1 MKILP
6 NNPSI
11 EYLHRA
17 ARTLRSKHRS
27 GDPSVVEL
35 ISHFDTSFQ
44 NLQTEQVLLQPFSI
58 LDAQRVTARQY
69 GFASWRRLKL
79 FIQKSTQPSADYD
92 PALAE
97 QLTRRNAMRI
107 AMMRRY
113 SPKKAGWFD
122 HLNDFNEESVE
133 MLEAIYDKYG
143 WVSPQIVGREGME
156 ACYWL
161 GINCLKNSQF
171 QYRSAEL
178 MREALPLGECY
189 GGYYAV
195 SIDRWLTLSY
205 QPSIFGA
212 FNDFNER
219 SDRVEYSDNVVD
231 PKNLNKR
238 RAQVGLMNLNK
249 ANEEW
254 ADMIRQR
261 KAYRYTKDEWQAL
274 IRKWALEGGYIAA

>member
-1 MKILP
+1 M
-6 NNPSI
+6 
-11 EYLHRA
+11 
-17 ARTLRSKHRS
+17 
-27 GDPSVVEL
+27 
-35 ISHFDTSFQ
+35 
-44 NLQTEQVLLQPFSI
+44 QPFSI
-58 LDAQRVTARQY
+58 LDAQRVIARQY

-79 FIQKSTQPSADYD
+79 FIQKSTQQSADYD
-92 PALAE
+92 QALAE
-97 QLTRRNAMRI
+97 QLTRRNAMRV
-107 AMMRRY
+107 ALMRRY
-113 SPKKAGWFD
+113 TSKKAGWFD
-122 HLNDFNEESVE
+122 HLDDFNEESVE

-143 WVSPQIVGREGME
+143 WVGPQIVGREGIE

-195 SIDRWLTLSY
+195 SIDRSLTLSY
-205 QPSIFGA
+205 KPSIFGA
-212 FNDFNER
+212 FNDFNEH

-274 IRKWALEGGYIAA
+274 KRKWALEGGYIAA

>member
-17 ARTLRSKHRS
+17 ARALRSKHRA

-44 NLQTEQVLLQPFSI
+44 NLQTEQILLQPFSI

-92 PALAE
+92 PTLAE

-122 HLNDFNEESVE
+122 HLDDFNEESVE
-133 MLEAIYDKYG
+133 ILEAIYDKYG
-143 WVSPQIVGREGME
+143 WIGPQIVGREGME

-219 SDRVEYSDNVVD
+219 SDRVEYCNNVVD